1 MMPYIASPYSNA
13 PQAYLVW
20 ENVHVPLNLISFY
33 HTHLYIELSTYL
45 WMLNLMKGNGT
56 AIEGCSQLLLARVR
70 CALNHNHQ
78 RTLAIRLHT
87 HSPQRLAGI
96 LDFFI
101 YFLSTWARG
110 TAQEFYPKTFI
121 DSEHSLLEP
130 PASLNIE
137 CTWTN
142 TGWHCSFSLCEIQL
156 DVIEKFSST
165 ILSCRKES

>member
-101 YFLSTWARG
+101 YFLSTWARVTGILRQSFYWFWEQSIG
-110 TAQEFYPKTFI
+110 T
-121 DSEHSLLEP
+121 
-130 PASLNIE
+130 PATLNIE

-142 TGWHCSFSLCEIQL
+142 TGWRCSFSLCEMLL
-156 DVIEKFSST
+156 DVIEKFSPT
-165 ILSCRKES
+165 ILSCRKGS